1 MKEYEVLRPH
11 LGDRD
16 YKVGDRR
23 TANPVDVQHLV
34 GTVLKEYETKVIEP
48 KPTTNRRTNK

>member
-11 LGDRD
+11 
-16 YKVGDRR
+16 VGDKNYQEGDKRI
-23 TANPVDVQHLV
+23 ANPIDVQHLV

-48 KPTTNRRTNK
+48 KPVINKKRNT